1 MGICCGEGIKDQE
14 ILNASSINELIEIL
28 NERKEKFPQ
37 EKKQLQDYINDPS
50 KEVDSINVSGIDN
63 EILKQRVPYL
73 NDLEN
78 AYNIIIEH
86 LSSNPDLPLK
96 ETKEECDNIT
106 SLYNLTYDPN
116 KELDMQMQKF
126 ENFVNKYKKK

>member
-78 AYNIIIEH
+78 AYNIIIEY

-126 ENFVNKYKKK
+126 ENFINKYKKK

>member
-14 ILNASSINELIEIL
+14 ILNATSINELIDIL
-28 NERKEKFPQ
+28 NDRKEKFPQ
-37 EKKQLQDYINDPS
+37 EKKQIQDYINDPS
-50 KEVDSINVSGIDN
+50 KEIDSINVSGIDN

-78 AYNIIIEH
+78 AYNIIIEY

-126 ENFVNKYKKK
+126 ENFINKYKKK

>member
-1 MGICCGEGIKDQE
+1 MGVCCGEGIKDPE
-14 ILNASSINELIEIL
+14 ILNATNINELIEIL

-37 EKKQLQDYINDPS
+37 EKKQIQDYINDPT

-78 AYNIIIEH
+78 AYNIIIEN
-86 LSSNPDLPLK
+86 LSSNPELPLK
-96 ETKEECDNIT
+96 ETKQKCDNVT
-106 SLYNLTYDPN
+106 SLYYLTYDPN

-126 ENFVNKYKKK
+126 EDFIEENKKK

>member
-50 KEVDSINVSGIDN
+50 KEVDTINVSGIDN

-78 AYNIIIEH
+78 AYNIIIEY

-126 ENFVNKYKKK
+126 ENFINKYKKK

>member
-14 ILNASSINELIEIL
+14 ILNATSINELIDIL
-28 NERKEKFPQ
+28 NDRKEKFPQ
-37 EKKQLQDYINDPS
+37 EKKEIQDYINDPS
-50 KEVDSINVSGIDN
+50 KEIDSINVSGIDN

-73 NDLEN
+73 NELEN

>member
-1 MGICCGEGIKDQE
+1 MGVCCGEGIKDPE
-14 ILNASSINELIEIL
+14 ILNATNINELIEIL

-37 EKKQLQDYINDPS
+37 EKKQIQDYINDPT

-78 AYNIIIEH
+78 AYNIIIEY

-126 ENFVNKYKKK
+126 ENFINKYKKK

>member
-126 ENFVNKYKKK
+126 ENFINKYKKK